1 ESIERRTKN
10 IPGNWAERART
21 ITKQEVAPTLE
32 RQLQELQTQ
41 RQTATNDAGMWA
53 RKHGDEDY
61 RWALKTSTTTD
72 MSPDENHEKGRNEL
86 DLLQARMDLILKQIG
101 YSQGSVGDRMK
112 ALAKDPKYQFAEGN
126 EGRAEIMAFINNRL
140 DWIRSQMPRA
150 FNKLVNP
157 NMEVKRL

>member
-1 ESIERRTKN
+1 
-10 IPGNWAERART
+10 
-21 ITKQEVAPTLE
+21 
-32 RQLQELQTQ
+32 
-41 RQTATNDAGMWA
+41 
-53 RKHGDEDY
+53 RKHGDEYY

-72 MSPDENHEKGRNEL
+72 MSPDEIHEMGRNEL

-101 YSQGSVGDRMK
+101 YSQGNVGDRMK

-157 NMEVKRL
+157 NMEVKRLPPEEEPGAPGAYGGAGANEGKIPRRFWINLPTTRLHSKYRLPHLTVH